1 MSDNEAVE
9 TELSTSSALKKPTV
23 EIPGATSV
31 DLQTLDL
38 ARHIR
43 SYSNMTLDLARHIA
57 IAPDGKRYV
66 VATFDG
72 THVGQKYVIAV
83 YPQQGNYLTL
93 IRLPVCQL
101 HAELPEDAVQ
111 RHVALVQAIQK
122 GKLKTYLSENQ

>member
-31 DLQTLDL
+31 DLQ
-38 ARHIR
+38 
-43 SYSNMTLDLARHIA
+43 TLDLARHIA

-101 HAELPEDAVQ
+101 HAELPDDAVQ
-111 RHVALVQAIQK
+111 RHIALVQAIQK